1 MTLMSESKEKRT
13 AQPAGVSHMKVF
25 MQDFVLDIV
34 RSFLQGDEVPLSWKL
49 FLDSVVS
56 TSTRPRIPV
65 VNTQSPL
72 HRRGRRKYLLD
83 AISQRRGSINSFK
96 SVTEVCRNSVNV
108 YNVLGQNFFR
118 GHLTPHGKLIRARL
132 VMVLEA

>member
-72 HRRGRRKYLLD
+72 HRRGRRKYLLTPYHKEEEVSILSKASRKSA
-83 AISQRRGSINSFK
+83 AI
-96 SVTEVCRNSVNV
+96 
-108 YNVLGQNFFR
+108 L
-118 GHLTPHGKLIRARL
+118 
-132 VMVLEA
+132 